1 MRKSIVTVLAA
12 LTASALIA
20 APAAAEEVTP
30 SVVVP
35 YGDLDLT
42 APAGSATLSERIDA
56 AVDKVCAKPS
66 IRDIKATMAWEECKT
81 SAREGALYQ
90 ISVLEPY
97 ESMALASL
105 F

>member
-12 LTASALIA
+12 LTASGMFAL
-20 APAAAEEVTP
+20 PAAAEETTVSVT
-30 SVVVP
+30 VP

-42 APAGSATLSERIDA
+42 ADAGTATLDERIDA
-56 AVDKVCAKPS
+56 AVKQVCAKPD
-66 IRDIKATMAWEECKT
+66 IRNLKAMIAWEECK
-81 SAREGALYQ
+81 SAARDGALEQ